1 MSITLLFM
9 MLLSHHK
16 AGGKKITAA
25 VCGVCACV
33 CVSTCAALP
42 DRVCA
47 RRAAGSVVCVFI
59 FVYVSLPF
67 FFPSFFP
74 RSPGR
79 PAHGSREKGEKES
92 VLNFLLK
99 RKFICSC

>member
-25 VCGVCACV
+25 VCGVCV
-33 CVSTCAALP
+33 CVSTCTALP

-67 FFPSFFP
+67 FFSFFFFP
-74 RSPGR
+74 LTR
-79 PAHGSREKGEKES
+79 PAGAGSREKGEKES